1 MAHDNDHN
9 SQGGSGGE
17 TLNDRLRRAAAMAR
31 GEHPSIDRRED
42 RAYREE
48 RERAAERP
56 RPAQQQPQQPREER
70 RDHSAYMPQQP
81 REPRR
86 EEPREPRRPV
96 AEERRPERPERPERQ
111 RPEVERQRPE
121 VEERR
126 EARPRPAE
134 PRREEPREPRRPMPE
149 EQRRPVA
156 EERREPRPAPA
167 YDAPRRPQPEPEPEM
182 PRRRERRRES
192 DYVTVGPEAEQGK
205 AKQLMKW
212 ITILGVALGVALIAV
227 IFMTVSHSRQ
237 SSQQQQQIEQLQL
250 ANEQIQL
257 ANEYD
262 ALNNEFA
269 QYENQTSLLANDSIV
284 QKYAASRAQVEKLL
298 QELKNQ
304 KNKSAA
310 QISNLKKEIA
320 TLKGILRNYVEQINA
335 LNKENQEL
343 RTENQS
349 VRNENRQLSQ
359 NVQAM
364 TQTNKVLTERMTLAE
379 KLNVTGVQLTPLNK
393 KGKTEKNVTKAR
405 QLMVSFTIPQNNSTP
420 VGEKTIWLRITNPEG
435 DLLGGG
441 GSFSFEGSSVPATA
455 RKTIEYT
462 GDEITGITIYWD
474 VSTTLT
480 PGDYTVELF
489 TDNYRLASRRFTL
502 KK

>member
-1 MAHDNDHN
+1 MANDHDNNH
-9 SQGGSGGE
+9 GSGGE

-48 RERAAERP
+48 RDRAAADRP
-56 RPAQQQPQQPREER
+56 RQPREPER
-70 RDHSAYMPQQP
+70 RPAEPRGERPAPADHSAYMPQQP
-81 REPRR
+81 REPRS
-86 EEPREPRRPV
+86 EEPREVREPRRP
-96 AEERRPERPERPERQ
+96 AMEEPREVREPRRERPMPEQ
-111 RPEVERQRPE
+111 
-121 VEERR
+121 
-126 EARPRPAE
+126 PRE
-134 PRREEPREPRRPMPE
+134 PRREEPREMREPRRPVME
-149 EQRRPVA
+149 EP
-156 EERREPRPAPA
+156 REPRPA
-167 YDAPRRPQPEPEPEM
+167 YEAPRRPEPVREPVREPEPEM
-182 PRRRERRRES
+182 PRRERRRAS
-192 DYVTVGPEAEQGK
+192 DYVTVGPEAEQSK

-212 ITILGVALGVALIAV
+212 ITILGVALGVAVIAV

-237 SSQQQQQIEQLQL
+237 SSKQQQQIEQLQL

-343 RTENQS
+343 RSENQS

-364 TQTNKVLTERMTLAE
+364 TATNKVLSERMTLAE

-441 GSFSFEGSSVPATA
+441 GSFSFEGSNVPATA

-462 GDEITGITIYWD
+462 GDEISGITIYWD
-474 VSTTLT
+474 VNTTLT